1 MPRVAAA
8 AAASPLR
15 KMARTATAAEGDLAD
30 AGWDNAALAAAME
43 EAEETSDGAA
53 TTAQQPPPEAASGA
67 GEAVPKR
74 RHEKRVAALPWV
86 ARR

>member
-1 MPRVAAA
+1 MMPRVAAA

-53 TTAQQPPPEAASGA
+53 TTAQQPPPEAASSPLVRATRANTSGIH
-67 GEAVPKR
+67 R
-74 RHEKRVAALPWV
+74 RVTH
-86 ARR
+86 